1 MDASLLTG
9 EYRNTLDEKG
19 RIMFPVRLRSELS
32 GSLLVLTRGIDRC
45 LWLFSPE
52 QWKILSDKV
61 MESASL
67 FQSQSRSVLRRLVA
81 PAQEVEIDKAGRV
94 TIPQSLREYAGLGK
108 DCVILGINK
117 YFELWDSTEYEK
129 YLGES
134 EGDFREA
141 TEGLGSIC
149 L

>member
-141 TEGLGSIC
+141 TEGLGNIC

>member
-1 MDASLLTG
+1 VETGLLTG

-32 GSLLVLTRGIDRC
+32 ASSLILTRGIDRC
-45 LWLFSPE
+45 LWLFTAE
-52 QWKILSDKV
+52 QWQILSDKV

-67 FQSQSRSVLRRLVA
+67 FQSQSRSVLRRLIA
-81 PAQEVEIDKAGRV
+81 PAQEIEIDKSGRIS
-94 TIPQSLREYAGLGK
+94 IPQSLREFAGLDK
-108 DCVILGINK
+108 ECVFLGINK
-117 YFELWDSTEYEK
+117 YFELWDAAEYEK

-134 EGDFREA
+134 EADFRGA

>member
-1 MDASLLTG
+1 VDTTLLTG

-32 GSLLVLTRGIDRC
+32 GSVLVLTRGIDRC

-67 FQSQSRSVLRRLVA
+67 FQSQSRSVLRRLIA
-81 PAQEVEIDKAGRV
+81 PAQEVEIDKTGRV
-94 TIPQSLREYAGLGK
+94 SIPQSLREFAGLDK
-108 DCVILGINK
+108 ECVFLGINK
-117 YFELWDSTEYEK
+117 YFELWDSEEYNK

-134 EGDFREA
+134 EADFREA
-141 TEGLGSIC
+141 TEGLGNIC

>member
-1 MDASLLTG
+1 METGLLTG

-19 RIMFPVRLRSELS
+19 RIMFPVRLRSELE
-32 GSLLVLTRGIDRC
+32 GSTLILTRGIDRC
-45 LWLFSPE
+45 LWLFSPD
-52 QWKILSDKV
+52 QWKVLSEKV

-81 PAQEVEIDKAGRV
+81 PAQEVEIDKAGRIS
-94 TIPQSLREYAGLGK
+94 IPQSLREFAGLGTE
-108 DCVILGINK
+108 CMFLGINK
-117 YFELWDSTEYEK
+117 YFEWGDSEEYEK

-134 EGDFREA
+134 EADFREA
-141 TEGLGSIC
+141 TEGLGNIC

>member
-61 MESASL
+61 LESASL

>member
-1 MDASLLTG
+1 
-9 EYRNTLDEKG
+9 
-19 RIMFPVRLRSELS
+19 MFPIRLRSELE
-32 GSLLVLTRGIDRC
+32 GSTLILTRGIDRC

-52 QWKILSDKV
+52 QWRLLSQKV

-67 FQSQSRSVLRRLVA
+67 FQSQSRSVLRRLIA
-81 PAQEVEIDKAGRV
+81 PAQEVEIDKTGRIS
-94 TIPQSLREYAGLGK
+94 IPQSLREFAGLGK
-108 DCVILGINK
+108 DCVFLGINK
-117 YFELWDSTEYEK
+117 YFELWDSSEYEH

-134 EGDFREA
+134 EADFREA

>member
-1 MDASLLTG
+1 VENTLLTG

-19 RIMFPVRLRSELS
+19 RIMFPVRLRTELT
-32 GSLLVLTRGIDRC
+32 GTSLILTRGIDRC
-45 LWLFSPE
+45 LWLFPPD

-81 PAQEVEIDKAGRV
+81 PAQEVEIDKTGRIS
-94 TIPQSLREYAGLGK
+94 IPQSLREFAGIEK
-108 DCVILGINK
+108 NCVFLGINK
-117 YFELWDSTEYEK
+117 YFELWDSQEYEN

-134 EGDFREA
+134 EADFREA
-141 TEGLGSIC
+141 TEGLGNIC

>member
-1 MDASLLTG
+1 LTG

-19 RIMFPVRLRSELS
+19 RIMFPVKLRSELTDS
-32 GSLLVLTRGIDRC
+32 SMVLTRGIDRC
-45 LWLFSPE
+45 LWLFPAD

-67 FQSQSRSVLRRLVA
+67 FQSQSRSVLRRLIA
-81 PAQEVEIDKAGRV
+81 PAQVVEIDKNGRIS
-94 TIPQSLREYAGLGK
+94 IPQSLREFAGLGK
-108 DCVILGINK
+108 DCIFLGINK
-117 YFELWDSTEYEK
+117 YFELWDAEEYEK

-134 EGDFREA
+134 EADFREA

>member
-1 MDASLLTG
+1 MDAELLTG

-19 RIMFPVRLRSELS
+19 RIMFPVRLRSELD
-32 GSLLVLTRGIDRC
+32 GSTFVMTRGIDRC
-45 LWLFSPE
+45 LWLFPPE
-52 QWKILSDKV
+52 QWKILCDKV

-67 FQSQSRSVLRRLVA
+67 FHSQSRSVLRRLIA
-81 PAQEVEIDKAGRV
+81 PAQEVETDKTGRIS
-94 TIPQSLREYAGLGK
+94 IPQSLREYAGLGK
-108 DCVILGINK
+108 DCVFLGINK
-117 YFELWDSTEYEK
+117 YFELWDSNEYER

-134 EGDFREA
+134 EADFREA

>member
-19 RIMFPVRLRSELS
+19 RIMFPVRLRSDLS
-32 GSLLVLTRGIDRC
+32 TSTLILTRGIDRC
-45 LWLFSPE
+45 LWLFTPE

-67 FQSQSRSVLRRLVA
+67 FQQQSRSVLRRLIA
-81 PAQEVEIDKAGRV
+81 PAQEVEIDKAGRIS
-94 TIPQSLREYAGLGK
+94 IPQSLREFAGLEK
-108 DCVILGINK
+108 DCVFLGINK
-117 YFELWDSTEYEK
+117 YFELWDSNEYEK

-134 EGDFREA
+134 EADFRGA
-141 TEGLGSIC
+141 TEGLGNIC

>member
-1 MDASLLTG
+1 METSLLTG

-19 RIMFPVRLRSELS
+19 RIMFPVRLRSELTNS
-32 GSLLVLTRGIDRC
+32 VLILTRGVDRC
-45 LWLFSPE
+45 LWLFSPD

-81 PAQEVEIDKAGRV
+81 PAQEVEIDKTGRV
-94 TIPQSLREYAGLGK
+94 SIPQSLREYAGLGK
-108 DCVILGINK
+108 DCVFLGINK
-117 YFELWDSTEYEK
+117 YFELWDSEEYEK

-134 EGDFREA
+134 EADFREA

>member
-32 GSLLVLTRGIDRC
+32 VSTMILTRGIDRC
-45 LWLFSPE
+45 LWLFTPE

-67 FQSQSRSVLRRLVA
+67 FQQQSRSVLRRLIA
-81 PAQEVEIDKAGRV
+81 PAQEVEIDKAGRIS
-94 TIPQSLREYAGLGK
+94 IPQSLREFAGLEK
-108 DCVILGINK
+108 DCVFLGINK
-117 YFELWDSTEYEK
+117 YFELWDSNEYEK

-134 EGDFREA
+134 EADFRGA
-141 TEGLGSIC
+141 TEGLGNIC

>member
-1 MDASLLTG
+1 MTG

-19 RIMFPVRLRSELS
+19 RIMFPVRLRSELP
-32 GSLLVLTRGIDRC
+32 GSVLILTRGLDRC

-52 QWKILSDKV
+52 QWKALSDKV

-67 FQSQSRSVLRRLVA
+67 FQAKSRSVLRRLVA
-81 PAQEVEIDKAGRV
+81 PAQEVEIDKSGRV
-94 TIPQSLREYAGLGK
+94 SIPQSLREYAGLGK
-108 DCVILGINK
+108 DCVFLGINK
-117 YFELWDSTEYEK
+117 YFELWDSEEYEK

-134 EGDFREA
+134 EADFREA

>member
-1 MDASLLTG
+1 
-9 EYRNTLDEKG
+9 
-19 RIMFPVRLRSELS
+19 MFPVRLRSELS

>member
-1 MDASLLTG
+1 MTG